1 MSPGRETFL
10 EPAGEHDLPLPN
22 PLPSQVLSALTS
34 HGCCSSTKELSA
46 KPNQRIIRELRAW
59 VSAMETNAAESL
71 RDPKK

>member
-1 MSPGRETFL
+1 MSPGREAFL

-22 PLPSQVLSALTS
+22 PLPSKVLSALTS
-34 HGCCSSTKELSA
+34 HGCCSSTQELSA
-46 KPNQRIIRELRAW
+46 KPSQRIICELRVW